1 MVIDTPS
8 QTISFQLDEVLYID
22 IYDKTLS
29 VHMQNGSVLKV
40 MTSLSSLL
48 KKLPRE
54 QFIQCHRSYVVS
66 LAAISSLRRYTVGL
80 KNQETIPV
88 SKKCYKDVQKALL
101 TFLAFRDITV
111 TEM

>member
-54 QFIQCHRSYVVS
+54 QFIQCHRSYEIGRAHV
-66 LAAISSLRRYTVGL
+66 
-80 KNQETIPV
+80 
-88 SKKCYKDVQKALL
+88 
-101 TFLAFRDITV
+101 
-111 TEM
+111 